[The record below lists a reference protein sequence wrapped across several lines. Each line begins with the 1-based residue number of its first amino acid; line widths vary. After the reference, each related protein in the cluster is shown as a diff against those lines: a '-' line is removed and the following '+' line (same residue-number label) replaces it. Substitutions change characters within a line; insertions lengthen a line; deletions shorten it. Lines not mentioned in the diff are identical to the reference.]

1 MANTYKKIATVTV
14 GSGGTTSIQFTNIPN
29 TYTDLVVMASLRH
42 LETGGSAWATI
53 KFTLNGATG
62 SNSQRNLYGLGS
74 SISSNTESTD
84 PTFYLRDNNS
94 TGYST
99 ANTFA
104 NMMMYFPNYAGSN
117 AKSFSAD
124 YVTENNAT
132 SALIGLVALLW
143 NQTSAITSMNFEG
156 YYSGDKFDQYSTV
169 TLYGIKNS

>member
-1 MANTYKKIATVTV
+1 
-14 GSGGTTSIQFTNIPN
+14 
-29 TYTDLVVMASLRH
+29 
-42 LETGGSAWATI
+42 
-53 KFTLNGATG
+53 
-62 SNSQRNLYGLGS
+62 
-74 SISSNTESTD
+74 
-84 PTFYLRDNNS
+84 
-94 TGYST
+94 
-99 ANTFA
+99 
-104 NMMMYFPNYAGSN
+104 MMYFPNYAGSN